1 VPENKAAARAALC
14 DQITNDDAP
23 ELSRAEVA
31 GHLGPRGEQSFGR
44 CTPHRDTRTAQDSAP
59 STQTVHDPALEVL
72 AQTAGETQGENGVL
86 NLQTLSR
93 RVLQQVCK
101 RNNIHANMKNKEMA
115 LAIHEILQTRGDVA
129 VHIQEALG
137 KESISSIQAQV
148 KEGRRSST
156 RIQGDEDTMSKAS
169 QSGWR

>member
-1 VPENKAAARAALC
+1 
-14 DQITNDDAP
+14 
-23 ELSRAEVA
+23 
-31 GHLGPRGEQSFGR
+31 
-44 CTPHRDTRTAQDSAP
+44 
-59 STQTVHDPALEVL
+59 VHDLALEVL
-72 AQTAGETQGENGVL
+72 AQAAGETQGENGVL

-93 RVLQQVCK
+93 RVLQEVCK